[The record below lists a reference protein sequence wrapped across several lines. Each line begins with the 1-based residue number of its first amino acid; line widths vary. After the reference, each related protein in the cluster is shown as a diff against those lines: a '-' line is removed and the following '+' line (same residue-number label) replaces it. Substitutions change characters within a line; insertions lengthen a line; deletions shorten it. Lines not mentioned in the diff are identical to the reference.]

1 MYSGDFKN
9 IVFKRVISANFGE
22 VSLDSK
28 MLTVLMEIDG
38 TKDVLAIASN
48 TGLDFSLCAEV
59 LKKLARINLIE
70 PVNSTTEEPKEK
82 SIDETFIKK
91 LLSEFSMAVGP
102 IAEVIYEDEVADMG
116 ESIDDFP
123 QKKIVELVNRLAA
136 QIPRDD
142 KRISFK
148 QAMANAI
155 KALKI
160 S

>member
-38 TKDVLAIASN
+38 TKDVLTIASN

-70 PVNSTTEEPKEK
+70 PVNSTTDEPKEK